1 MEFEVESFRFKD
13 TRNESEYILEFLKKK
28 KKNEAFSTS
37 RRREEIKIEIIR
49 ACIEID
55 NNNEIIKIIN
65 VLNSRVTTL

>member
-13 TRNESEYILEFLKKK
+13 TRNESEYIPSNSRILKKK
-28 KKNEAFSTS
+28 KRSIFHIEKKRRDKNTNT
-37 RRREEIKIEIIR
+37 
-49 ACIEID
+49 CVEID

>member
-28 KKNEAFSTS
+28 KNEAFSTS
-37 RRREEIKIEIIR
+37 RRREEIKIEIR
-49 ACIEID
+49 TCIEID